1 MHQSLRMRE
10 TQVTAVLKTAQFKIT
25 LSFCRVFFMEVYL
38 RPWCPILAI
47 CAESSDPAEPR
58 DDAPCWHRLTPCLPN
73 GKAGTCPPAG
83 HGYFGCCCLFFLR
96 IVLVLVPK
104 KRKSLFLDVKLVCK
118 PLFYPLFLL
127 FLNIL
132 WFFCLLV
139 FLLQCVSYR
148 AEGLHCWLL
157 RSLEAAFAGC
167 IPSAAQRSRRSRCQL
182 HCQQLAR
189 DAVPTCCSVSAAM
202 ASYRSSW

>member
-1 MHQSLRMRE
+1 MRPQHIAQSACHTPMQVSNSSSALGQQHMHQSLRMRE

-83 HGYFGCCCLFFLR
+83 HGYFGCCCLFFFEDCACFG
-96 IVLVLVPK
+96 PK
-104 KRKSLFLDVKLVCK
+104 KEEKSLSGCKACLQTPFLSIVSFVFEYSVVF
-118 PLFYPLFLL
+118 LFT
-127 FLNIL
+127 
-132 WFFCLLV
+132 CLLAAV
-139 FLLQCVSYR
+139 CVLQ
-148 AEGLHCWLL
+148 G
-157 RSLEAAFAGC
+157 
-167 IPSAAQRSRRSRCQL
+167 
-182 HCQQLAR
+182 
-189 DAVPTCCSVSAAM
+189 
-202 ASYRSSW
+202 